1 MGFHTKYISKI
12 TCRLVSFSFC
22 LILAAAPSFGSL
34 GDDVSSVRSD
44 QAHINASLR
53 TSQTS
58 AYSVDELQTPT
69 GTVIREFASP
79 AGRIFAVSWQGSS
92 LPDLQQLLGAH
103 FEDFQRAVKAQNRR
117 PVGGPLYVQQNG
129 LVVEIGGH
137 MRSIRGRAYLPD
149 EVPAGVRVEDLP

>member
-1 MGFHTKYISKI
+1 MGFRTKYIAKTSCW
-12 TCRLVSFSFC
+12 CRVSFFF
-22 LILAAAPSFGSL
+22 LILAAAPSFASL
-34 GDDVSSVRSD
+34 GDDVSSVQSD
-44 QAHINASLR
+44 QAHINARLR

-58 AYSVDELQTPT
+58 AYSVHELQTPT

-92 LPDLQQLLGAH
+92 LPDLQQLLGSH
-103 FEDFQRAVKAQNRR
+103 FQDFQQAVKAQNRR

-149 EVPAGVRVEDLP
+149 EVPAGVRVEELP